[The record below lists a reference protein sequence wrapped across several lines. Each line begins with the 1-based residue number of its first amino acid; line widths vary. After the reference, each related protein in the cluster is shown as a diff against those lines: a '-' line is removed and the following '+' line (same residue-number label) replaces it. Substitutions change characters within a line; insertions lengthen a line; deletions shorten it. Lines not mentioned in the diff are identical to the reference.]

1 MPRLL
6 LIDADCAITD
16 LVRETLK
23 STDIDLA
30 QTDSCEEGLKLI
42 QEIDPEVV
50 ITCSSRSAGGAFD
63 MLQSIRELNARLPV
77 IFVNAG
83 ETWRFLSAEA
93 KETVFDFVAPP
104 IDPSDLVQRTEA
116 ALKAAHDMRSFV
128 SYETVLRSERWDEAV
143 VGRSP
148 AMHAVFKAISRVSH
162 SDAPVLI
169 AGESGT
175 GKTLVARAIYHHS
188 RRKHR
193 PLVRVDCAESEETLA
208 RELFGRDPRSPDDPI
223 GMTRLDRAAGGT
235 ILLEHVERMPCPLQA
250 RFVEMLSVQSPKPG
264 SVGNSRDVR
273 IIAATS
279 EPLEEAVG
287 TRSFREDLLTCIDGL
302 RVQLP
307 PLRDRP
313 DDIPHLA
320 AYFLGRLATDAGQQ
334 SKSLSAIVTRALV
347 CHGWP
352 GNVRELEQVVR
363 RAASFTAADTIRL
376 GDLPA
381 DLLSAVGPDL
391 LKPASPENG
400 LVVADGTEL
409 NNLAAL
415 AKVFFQWARKDPQ
428 FLIIP
433 AVERELIVHAMA
445 ETKGNQVQASKLLG
459 ITRATLRK
467 RLKRLNIQRELY
479 FR

>member
-23 STDIDLA
+23 SADIDLA

-50 ITCSSRSAGGAFD
+50 ITCSSGSSNGAFD
-63 MLQSIRELNARLPV
+63 MLRSIRQLNANLPV
-77 IFVNAG
+77 IFVNAD

-93 KETVFDFVAPP
+93 KETVFDFVAQP

-116 ALKAAHDMRSFV
+116 ALEAAHDMRSFV

-148 AMHAVFKAISRVSH
+148 AMHAVFKTVSRVSH

-169 AGESGT
+169 AGDSGT

-193 PLVRVDCAESEETLA
+193 PLVRVDCAEPEETLA
-208 RELFGRDPRSPDDPI
+208 RELFGRDLRSPQETM
-223 GMTRLDRAAGGT
+223 GLTRLDRAVGGT
-235 ILLEHVERMPCPLQA
+235 IFLDHVERMPCPIQA
-250 RFVEMLSVQSPKPG
+250 RFAEMLSLPHSKTG
-264 SVGNSRDVR
+264 SVGNARDVR

-279 EPLEEAVG
+279 EPLEAAIS
-287 TRSFREDLLTCIDGL
+287 TRSFREDLLNCIDGL
-302 RVQLP
+302 RIQLP

-313 DDIPHLA
+313 EDIPYLA
-320 AYFLGRLATDAGQQ
+320 AYFLGRLAAVSGHNP
-334 SKSLSAIVTRALV
+334 KSLSAIVTQALISHV
-347 CHGWP
+347 WP

-363 RAASFTAADTIRL
+363 RAASFAASDTIRL

-391 LKPASPENG
+391 LKPAPAEG
-400 LVVADGTEL
+400 GGVVADGTEP

-415 AKVFFQWARKDPQ
+415 ARVFFEWARKDPQ
-428 FLIIP
+428 FQIIP